1 MKSKLDLKRAIKDH
15 NFTNA
20 DVAGKLGVTVPSLYS
35 YFKGNPSVE
44 TIYRIADIL
53 GEDPRDLFYPVDDAG
68 NVISHADENTSRT
81 NAAVSQAVS
90 QYAVM
95 LEARDK
101 RIADLESELAIL
113 KQTSSGHE
121 APSPSDV
128 QKSSPMPGTEM
139 PVGSV
144 VPAYK
149 AYVCPHC
156 GTKFAIFD
164 EK

>member
-1 MKSKLDLKRAIKDH
+1 MKVELNIKRAMQDAGMTLKELSKRSGLPSSNILQ
-15 NFTNA
+15 FTNPTLKNIMK
-20 DVAGKLGVTVPSLYS
+20 VAAGLGV
-35 YFKGNPSVE
+35 
-44 TIYRIADIL
+44 
-53 GEDPRDLFYPVDDAG
+53 DPRDLFYPVDDAG
-68 NVISHADENTSRT
+68 NIISHVDENTSRT
-81 NAAVSQAVS
+81 NAAVSQAIS
-90 QYAVM
+90 QYAAM

-113 KQTSSGHE
+113 KQTSSGHD
-121 APSPSDV
+121 ALSPSDV

>member
-1 MKSKLDLKRAIKDH
+1 MKVELNIKRAMQDVGMTLKELSKRSGLTSSNIVQ
-15 NFTNA
+15 FTNPTIKNIMKVA
-20 DVAGKLGVTVPSLYS
+20 DGLG
-35 YFKGNPSVE
+35 
-44 TIYRIADIL
+44 I
-53 GEDPRDLFYPVDDAG
+53 DPRDLFYPVDDAG
-68 NVISHADENTSRT
+68 NVISHDDENTSRT
-81 NAAVSQAVS
+81 NAAISQAVS
-90 QYAVM
+90 QYAAM

-101 RIADLESELAIL
+101 RIAELEAELAIL
-113 KQTSSGHE
+113 KQTSSGHD
-121 APSPSDV
+121 ALSPSDI
-128 QKSSPMPGTEM
+128 QKSSPVPDTEM

>member
-1 MKSKLDLKRAIKDH
+1 MKVQLNIKRAMQDVGMTLKELSKRSGLTSSNIVQ
-15 NFTNA
+15 FTNPTLKNIMKVA
-20 DVAGKLGVTVPSLYS
+20 DGLG
-35 YFKGNPSVE
+35 
-44 TIYRIADIL
+44 I
-53 GEDPRDLFYPVDDAG
+53 DPRDLFYSVDDDG
-68 NVISHADENTSRT
+68 NVISHVDENTSRT
-81 NAAVSQAVS
+81 NVAVSQAIS
-90 QYAVM
+90 QYAAM
-95 LEARDK
+95 LEERDK

-113 KQTSSGHE
+113 KLTSSGHD
-121 APSPSDV
+121 ALSSSDV
-128 QKSSPMPGTEM
+128 QKSSLLPGTEM